1 MAKSGGVTVAKDG
14 VQVIGRIDLRDGD
27 GSSGKEAE

>member
-1 MAKSGGVTVAKDG
+1 MTESGGGTVTKDG
-14 VQVIGRIDLRDGD
+14 GQVIGRIDLRDRD